1 VNQFIFAFTP
11 DYRYIYVAFALDSLF
26 GGFRDPAFISIMADS
41 TTPENRALSLALRQ
55 VVPPL
60 FGIIS
65 PYAIGLVIDAKG
77 LLPAMR
83 LAYSF
88 TFVMASVSS
97 FLRYRYVEETLENGK
112 GIDGGSKSAVK
123 EFLSDFVATFRDLPI
138 QLWTFP
144 LIDFVFTF
152 AWAVTEPYFVTYAKE
167 VVGVT
172 AAQWISPRP

>member
-1 VNQFIFAFTP
+1 MWNIGNAMSWPFYALYVLELGGRHVDIGLTFALGTVTRIVPSLFGGYLADALGRKKILYTVSFLTAVNQLIFAFAP

-55 VVPPL
+55 VVPSL

-65 PYAIGLVIDAKG
+65 PYTIGLVIDAKG

-97 FLRYRYVEETLENGK
+97 FLRYR
-112 GIDGGSKSAVK
+112 
-123 EFLSDFVATFRDLPI
+123 
-138 QLWTFP
+138 
-144 LIDFVFTF
+144 
-152 AWAVTEPYFVTYAKE
+152 
-167 VVGVT
+167 
-172 AAQWISPRP
+172 